1 MIRSRQSTALAPEA
15 RLLSSVLALLFIVCA
30 AALPS
35 GLSKP
40 TIATGGFWYGNLSK
54 APLIDVIGYPRDGL
68 RNGRL
73 TNEDTDHLDPPG
85 TLSSYPYALPAISAV
100 GMVAGVMPSV
110 RTALSGHRS
119 QAPRAPPLA

>member
-15 RLLSSVLALLFIVCA
+15 RLLSSVLALLFMVC

-40 TIATGGFWYGNLSK
+40 AIATGGFWYDNLRK

-85 TLSSYPYALPAISAV
+85 ALSSYPYALPAISAA